1 MSEPAGRDLD
11 RALRARPLVAVLFKF
26 LSLVLLVLGV
36 RTAYLLVQGRF
47 VESGWSALW
56 MLGALGVLL
65 LVAQWALAR
74 PGRLPAPPSGPPPS
88 P

>member
-1 MSEPAGRDLD
+1 MAMSEPAERDLD

-47 VESGWSALW
+47 GESGWSALW

-65 LVAQWALAR
+65 LVAQWALSSR
-74 PGRLPAPPSGPPPS
+74 VGPPGPPPS